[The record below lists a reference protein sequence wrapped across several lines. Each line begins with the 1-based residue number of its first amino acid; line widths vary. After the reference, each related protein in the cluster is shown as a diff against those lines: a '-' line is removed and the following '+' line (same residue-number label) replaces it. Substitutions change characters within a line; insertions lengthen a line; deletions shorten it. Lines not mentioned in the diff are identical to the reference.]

1 MSVHVDEF
9 QAIDPESLTEKQAMV
24 LQALREGKTPKQIAR
39 KMKITSPGVYA
50 HIRALTKHAAS
61 ANGGVPTQTAPS
73 TNGNGRSHPNGVE
86 RSEHA
91 TVGGFETAVETLQQA
106 LLTEQEILS
115 QSEGRIAQAQ
125 GLIKEAQTA
134 IEAESDEIARRAALI
149 EALENAKASLSTVA
163 V

>member
-106 LLTEQEILS
+106 LLTE
-115 QSEGRIAQAQ
+115 
-125 GLIKEAQTA
+125 T
-134 IEAESDEIARRAALI
+134 
-149 EALENAKASLSTVA
+149 AKASLATVA
-163 V
+163 VEDRQGGMPLAHPALGP